1 MKPSLHLKTA
11 VVIVYVLAC
20 TQVLMMSHEADTGYV
35 TDVAD
40 TTALR
45 LRTVGFAL

>member
-11 VVIVYVLAC
+11 VVVVYVLAC
-20 TQVLMMSHEADTGYV
+20 TQVLMMAHEADTGYV

-40 TTALR
+40 TAALR
-45 LRTVGFAL
+45 LRTGGFQL

>member
-11 VVIVYVLAC
+11 IVIVYMLAC
-20 TQVLMMSHEADTGYV
+20 TQLLMMAHEADTGYV

-45 LRTVGFAL
+45 LRTEGFSL

>member
-1 MKPSLHLKTA
+1 MKPSLHLKA
-11 VVIVYVLAC
+11 AIVIVYVLAC
-20 TQVLMMSHEADTGYV
+20 TQLLMTAHEADTGYV

-40 TTALR
+40 TAALR

>member
-1 MKPSLHLKTA
+1 MKASLPLKTA
-11 VVIVYVLAC
+11 VLIAYVAACTHLLVLA
-20 TQVLMMSHEADTGYV
+20 HEVDTLYV

-45 LRTVGFAL
+45 LRAEGLVQ

>member
-20 TQVLMMSHEADTGYV
+20 TQLVMMAHEADTGYV